1 MEERCDDMPYAKISG
16 FSDEIA
22 SDVKTQFEVLNKL
35 GIKYFEPRGVDGKNI
50 SELNDD
56 EVIALK
62 EKMDRYG
69 IKVSS
74 IGSPVGK
81 VKLTDDLDA
90 HFEMFKR
97 VVKTAKMLDTKYIRI
112 FSFYHNG
119 DEWTDDE
126 RELVLKELKKLIS
139 YAKENDVVLLHENEK
154 DIYGDIASRCLDLM
168 QELYCDNFKAVFDPA
183 NFVQS
188 NQDTKEAYDMLNEY
202 IEYMH
207 IKDSM
212 SSDWSVVPSG
222 FGDGN
227 VSYILKSLFD
237 KGYNGYLSLEP
248 HLGSFEG
255 LATLEVGDIM
265 KDLPESGEGTFTVA
279 YNALNKIL
287 SEIGV

>member
-1 MEERCDDMPYAKISG
+1 MAYAKISG

-22 SDVKTQFEVLNKL
+22 SDIKTQFEVLNKL

-56 EVIALK
+56 EVKALK
-62 EKMDRYG
+62 EKMEKYG

-97 VVKTAKMLDTKYIRI
+97 VVKTAKMLDAKYIRI
-112 FSFYHNG
+112 FSFYHDG
-119 DEWTDDE
+119 EEWTDAE
-126 RELVLKELKKLIS
+126 RELVLSELKKLIA

-154 DIYGDIASRCLDLM
+154 DIYGDIAPRCLDLM
-168 QELYCDNFKAVFDPA
+168 KELYCDNFKAVFAPA

-188 NQDTKEAYDMLNEY
+188 NQNTIEAYDMLKGY

-207 IKDSM
+207 IKDSLE
-212 SSDWSVVPSG
+212 SDWSVVPAG
-222 FGDGN
+222 YGDGH
-227 VSYILKSLFD
+227 VDYVLKSLFES
-237 KGYNGYLSLEP
+237 GYDGYLSLEP
-248 HLGSFEG
+248 HLGTFEG
-255 LATLEVGDIM
+255 LAALEMGDIM

-287 SEIGV
+287 NGIGV

>member
-1 MEERCDDMPYAKISG
+1 MAYAKISG

-22 SDVKTQFEVLNKL
+22 SDIKTQFEVLNKL

-56 EVIALK
+56 EVKALK
-62 EKMDRYG
+62 EKMEKYG

-97 VVKTAKMLDTKYIRI
+97 VVKTAKMLDAKYIRI
-112 FSFYHNG
+112 FSFYHDG
-119 DEWTDDE
+119 EEWTDAE
-126 RELVLKELKKLIS
+126 RELVLSELKKLIA

-154 DIYGDIASRCLDLM
+154 DIYGDIAPRCLDLM
-168 QELYCDNFKAVFDPA
+168 KELYCDDFKAVFDPA

-188 NQDTKEAYDMLNEY
+188 NQNTVEAYDMLKGY

-207 IKDSM
+207 IKDSLE
-212 SSDWSVVPSG
+212 SDWSVVPAG
-222 FGDGN
+222 YGDGH
-227 VSYILKSLFD
+227 VDYVLKSLFES
-237 KGYNGYLSLEP
+237 GYDGYLSLEP
-248 HLGSFEG
+248 HLGTFEG
-255 LATLEVGDIM
+255 LAALEMGDIM

-287 SEIGV
+287 NEIGV